1 MFRKIL
7 RQPRNNRLFRPLI
20 RLRHQIDVALITDLR
35 RPVEF
40 LPQDFP
46 CFLGDLYSSFKVV
59 FAHGGFVRRRARI
72 KNPHTCPLS
81 TVPSALKK
89 IDLPSPTE
97 YAYSFSPKPLFCAAI
112 FVAFGLR

>member
-81 TVPSALKK
+81 TVPPALEKL
-89 IDLPSPTE
+89 ISPRPPDSPAVFALNPCFVQPS
-97 YAYSFSPKPLFCAAI
+97 SWHS
-112 FVAFGLR
+112 G